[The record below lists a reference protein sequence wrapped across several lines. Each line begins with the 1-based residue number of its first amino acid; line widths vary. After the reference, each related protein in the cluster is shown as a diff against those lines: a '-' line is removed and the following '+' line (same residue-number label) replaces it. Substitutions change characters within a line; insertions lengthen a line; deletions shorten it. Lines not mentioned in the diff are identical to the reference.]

1 MQPGSK
7 NCKNHICDF
16 LQEFLKNQ
24 IDFKPA
30 FIIFMIS
37 KDLLN
42 KKGADFRKSTPDLGL
57 LLMD

>member
-1 MQPGSK
+1 
-7 NCKNHICDF
+7 
-16 LQEFLKNQ
+16 
-24 IDFKPA
+24 
-30 FIIFMIS
+30 MIS